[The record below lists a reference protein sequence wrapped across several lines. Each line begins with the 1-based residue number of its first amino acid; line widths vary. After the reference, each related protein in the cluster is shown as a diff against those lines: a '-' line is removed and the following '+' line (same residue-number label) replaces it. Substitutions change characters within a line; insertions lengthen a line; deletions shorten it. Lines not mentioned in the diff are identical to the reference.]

1 VRVLVTGG
9 TGTLGRA
16 FIDAAAE
23 THAEDADL
31 KLRVMSRSPEP
42 EALPAG
48 REWARADLAS
58 GEGLEAAVRGVDVIL
73 HAATDPRPFGSAKE
87 VDVAGTRSLLE
98 AAAGAGVGHVV
109 YPSIVG
115 IDRMPYFYY
124 DVKVEAESIVEASA
138 VPHTTVRIT
147 QFHGFVDA
155 ILSGVGK
162 VPLVMSL
169 PTRARL
175 QSIAVEDAAAHLVTL
190 ARGAPAGHLSDVGG
204 PEVLELG
211 EMARSWC
218 RVQGKRR
225 WIVRVPLPGELA
237 RGFRE
242 GRATVP
248 DGRVGEETWEAW
260 LERRYGEETEGVR
273 G

>member
-1 VRVLVTGG
+1 MTGG

-16 FIDAAAE
+16 FVTAASGG
-23 THAEDADL
+23 DADL
-31 KLRVMSRSPEP
+31 NVRVMSRSPEP
-42 EALPAG
+42 EGLPAG

-58 GEGLEAAVRGVDVIL
+58 GEGLEAAVRGVDAIL
-73 HAATDPRPFGSAKE
+73 HAATDPRPFGRAKE
-87 VDVAGTRSLLE
+87 VDVDGTRRLLE
-98 AAAGAGVGHVV
+98 TAADAGVGHVV

-124 DVKVEAESIVEASA
+124 EVKVEAEEIVEASA

-155 ILSGVGK
+155 ILSGVGR
-162 VPLVMSL
+162 VPLVMPL
-169 PTRARL
+169 PTRAKL
-175 QSIAVEDAAAHLVTL
+175 QSIAVHDAAAHLVTL
-190 ARGAPAGHLSDVGG
+190 VRGAPAGHLPDVGG

-218 RVQGKRR
+218 RARGTRR
-225 WIVRVPLPGELA
+225 WIVRLPLPGELV

-260 LERRYGEETEGVR
+260 LAQRYRPEGETTK
-273 G
+273 

>member
-1 VRVLVTGG
+1 MRVLVTGG

-16 FIDAAAE
+16 FVDAAGE
-23 THAEDADL
+23 GHAEDVDL
-31 KLRVMSRSPEP
+31 KVRVMSRRPEP
-42 EALPAG
+42 AGLPPG

-58 GEGLEAAVRGVDVIL
+58 GDGVEAAVRRVDVIL
-73 HAATDPRPFGSAKE
+73 HAATDPRPFGSAQE
-87 VDVAGTRSLLE
+87 VDVEGTRRLLE

-147 QFHGFVDA
+147 QFHGFADA

-162 VPLVMSL
+162 VPLVMPL
-169 PTRARL
+169 PTHAKL
-175 QSIAVEDAAAHLVTL
+175 QSIAVEEAAAHLLTL
-190 ARGAPAGHLSDVGG
+190 ATGDPAGRVADVAG

-218 RVQGKRR
+218 RRRGTRR
-225 WIVRVPLPGELA
+225 WIVRLPLPGELV

-248 DGRVGEETWEAW
+248 DRRVGEETWEAW
-260 LERRYGEETEGVR
+260 LARRYGAPDG
-273 G
+273 